1 MHERALEVLSA
12 CLFFCKAAF
21 GQLVATA
28 VVTPSGWLTSRN
40 GHLQLCATEVA
51 PAAAPASPIPP
62 HPAARPPLQLL
73 CQSFQM
79 AGEQDRRILK
89 AAATSK
95 RGKQGGAGTAATAA
109 KDAKTFQAGVG
120 GQADAASLLLEGLLL
135 KVRSLVGSFDT
146 CRWNAFGCC
155 RFWA

>member
-1 MHERALEVLSA
+1 M
-12 CLFFCKAAF
+12 
-21 GQLVATA
+21 
-28 VVTPSGWLTSRN
+28 
-40 GHLQLCATEVA
+40 
-51 PAAAPASPIPP
+51 
-62 HPAARPPLQLL
+62 QLL

-135 KVRSLVGSFDT
+135 KVGSLVGGFDT
-146 CRWNAFGCC
+146 CRWNALVVAGFGHETLCDILFC
-155 RFWA
+155 SGSSGNRAAHTAAHVAAAHVAVFPLWRRQIHHNSADHNVLLLLL

>member
-1 MHERALEVLSA
+1 VHERALE
-12 CLFFCKAAF
+12 
-21 GQLVATA
+21 
-28 VVTPSGWLTSRN
+28 
-40 GHLQLCATEVA
+40 
-51 PAAAPASPIPP
+51 
-62 HPAARPPLQLL
+62 LL

-95 RGKQGGAGTAATAA
+95 RGKAASSAATAAASGA

-135 KVRSLVGSFDT
+135 KVGVVFA
-146 CRWNAFGCC
+146 CW
-155 RFWA
+155 